1 MLNAQ
6 HIEAIQQSRKNI
18 FDKQH
23 KKLSL
28 RSGMLV
34 LLRDARKL
42 DFRGILDVVWLGPYL
57 IGEVFPN
64 NSATRNFERRIL
76 SNSHLGQLM

>member
-64 NSATRNFERRIL
+64 NSA
-76 SNSHLGQLM
+76 QLETLNGEYFPTHTSGN